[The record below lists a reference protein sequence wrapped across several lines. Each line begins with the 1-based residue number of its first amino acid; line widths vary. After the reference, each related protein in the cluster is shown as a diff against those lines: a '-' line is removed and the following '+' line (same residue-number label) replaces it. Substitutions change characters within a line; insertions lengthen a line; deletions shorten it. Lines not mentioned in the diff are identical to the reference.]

1 MNHVEEKDI
10 QLYKY
15 SNIRVKKA
23 EWLWYPYIPIGK
35 ITLLTGDPGDGKS
48 LFILNL
54 IALLTAGKKLP
65 DRTKARKPINAIYQS
80 VEDSPEDTIKPRLL
94 NAGADC
100 DRVYC
105 FHKENG
111 LFLDDQHLEKAISDS
126 KARLVVFDPIQS
138 FIPDNVDMMNAANM
152 RGIMNQL
159 TRIAENCKCAIV
171 LICHLNKG
179 AGGKSLYRMLGS
191 IDIAAVARSVLMI
204 SRDESDPELRIISQI
219 KNNLAPEGTDIMFRL
234 SKEDGFTWEMPHGQN
249 VAPNSLPMMRA
260 KEILLRQ
267 LENGEVKTK
276 DILDQM
282 TASGISERTSR
293 RAMRDLNI
301 KAIKQGK
308 VWYWKLPESSEEK
321 ENGKND

>member
-1 MNHVEEKDI
+1 MSHVEEKDI

-54 IALLTAGKKLP
+54 VALLTAGKKLP
-65 DRTKARKPINAIYQS
+65 DGTNARKPVNAIYQS

-94 NAGADC
+94 KAGADC
-100 DRVYC
+100 NRVYC

-111 LFLDDQHLEKAISDS
+111 LYLNDRHLEEAVSES
-126 KARLVVFDPIQS
+126 KAKLVIFDPIQS

-152 RGIMNQL
+152 RGIMNRL

-179 AGGKSLYRMLGS
+179 AGGKNLYRMLGS
-191 IDIAAVARSVLMI
+191 IDIAAAARSVLMI
-204 SRDESDPELRIISQI
+204 NRDESDPELRTISQI
-219 KNNLAPEGTDIMFRL
+219 KNNLAPEGEDIVFRL
-234 SKEDGFTWEMPHGQN
+234 SKNNGFIWE
-249 VAPNSLPMMRA
+249 PMQKQAEPSSSPMSRA

-267 LENGEVKTK
+267 LEEGEAKTK
-276 DILDQM
+276 DLLDQM
-282 TASGISERTSR
+282 TVAGISERTAR
-293 RAMRDLNI
+293 RAMLELNI
-301 KAIKQGK
+301 KAVKHGK
-308 VWYWKLPESSEEK
+308 AWYWKLPESPK
-321 ENGKND
+321 EREHGQND